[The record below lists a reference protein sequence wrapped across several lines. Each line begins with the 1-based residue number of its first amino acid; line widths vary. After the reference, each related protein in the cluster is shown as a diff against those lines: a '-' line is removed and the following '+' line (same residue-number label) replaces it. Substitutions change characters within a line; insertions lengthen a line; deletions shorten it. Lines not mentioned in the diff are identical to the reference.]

1 MGDAASFACPDC
13 AIQAKTGASFCTA
26 CARPLPLFKLSYLA
40 PTRSTQAERHPASP
54 AHFDPMP
61 QAVVR
66 DLEAIRRGGKPE
78 RASWMLVGESE
89 LILAIPV
96 LGFAIIFVL
105 TVVFGIIHNL
115 TTTEKGDY
123 RDVFLAGFGLAFVAG
138 IVLYF
143 IAKLIKPLVY
153 VFLNIRAGGDRLGT
167 DRRVFVLACEEGLV
181 WHDVFG
187 LRYVPWR
194 SLSNLALEDG
204 SSEQGTSL
212 HFTDARSGEK
222 LTLRSALMFNRK
234 DVRAIHAEIARRL
247 APGAA

>member
-1 MGDAASFACPDC
+1 M
-13 AIQAKTGASFCTA
+13 T
-26 CARPLPLFKLSYLA
+26 

-78 RASWMLVGESE
+78 RAAWMLVGESE
-89 LILAIPV
+89 LILAIPLV
-96 LGFAIIFVL
+96 GFAALFVL

-115 TTTEKGDY
+115 STTEKHDY
-123 RDVFLAGFGLAFVAG
+123 RDVFLAGFAIAFLTG
-138 IVLYF
+138 FVLYF
-143 IAKLIKPLVY
+143 IAKAIKPLIY
-153 VFLNIRAGGDRLGT
+153 VFLNIRAGGDRLCT
-167 DRRVFVLACEEGLV
+167 DRRVFMYACEEGLV

-187 LRYVPWR
+187 LRYFPWR
-194 SLSNLALEDG
+194 SVSNLALEDG
-204 SSEQGTSL
+204 TSEQGTTL
-212 HFTDARSGEK
+212 RFTDARSGEQQ
-222 LTLRSALMFNRK
+222 TLRSALMFNRK